1 MRKMKNQSVTI
12 VALATVLSALALV
25 SAFGQSVTPN
35 NVSVF
40 ATGLNAPS
48 PAVQADDGRSIVGL
62 WRVHYFHG
70 TVELF
75 QTFDQWHS
83 DGQEFEVAAL
93 APGAVC
99 QGTFKQ
105 TENGTIQLFHVGWN
119 FDQNGLLTGYF
130 KETQTNTV
138 GHDGNTYHGKYD
150 IKNYDTSG
158 NVLNED
164 TGTLRAT
171 RLSVH

>member
-1 MRKMKNQSVTI
+1 MKKMKNQSVTI
-12 VALATVLSALALV
+12 IALATVLSALALV
-25 SAFGQSVTPN
+25 SAMGQSN
-35 NVSVF
+35 ASVV
-40 ATGLNAPS
+40 ATAPS
-48 PAVQADDGRSIVGL
+48 AAVQGDDGRTIVGL
-62 WRVHYFHG
+62 WKVHYFHG
-70 TVELF
+70 TQELF
-75 QTFDQWHS
+75 QTFDQWHR
-83 DGQEFEVAAL
+83 DGLEFEVAAL

-105 TENGTIQLFHVGWN
+105 TESGTIQLFHVGWN
-119 FDQNGLLTGYF
+119 FDSTGLLTGYF

-138 GHDGNTYHGKYD
+138 GPDGNTYHGTWD

-158 NVLNED
+158 NFLNED

>member
-1 MRKMKNQSVTI
+1 MKKMKNQFVSL
-12 VALATVLSALALV
+12 VALTTVLSALALV
-25 SAFGQSVTPN
+25 SAMGQS
-35 NVSVF
+35 NVSVS

-48 PAVQADDGRSIVGL
+48 TAGQGDDGRSIVGL
-62 WRVHYFHG
+62 WKVHYLHG
-70 TVELF
+70 TQELF
-75 QTFDQWHS
+75 QTFDQWHR
-83 DGQEFEVAAL
+83 DGLEFEVAAL

-105 TENGTIQLFHVGWN
+105 TESGTIQLFHVGWN
-119 FDQNGLLTGYF
+119 FDSNGLLTGF
-130 KETQTNTV
+130 FRETQTNTV
-138 GHDGNTYHGKYD
+138 GLDGNTYHGTWD

-158 NVLNED
+158 NFLNED

>member
-1 MRKMKNQSVTI
+1 MKKMKNQFVSL

-25 SAFGQSVTPN
+25 SAMGQS

-48 PAVQADDGRSIVGL
+48 PAVQGDDSPTIVGL

-70 TVELF
+70 TQELF
-75 QTFDQWHS
+75 QTFDQWHR
-83 DGQEFEVAAL
+83 DGLEFEVAAL

-105 TENGTIQLFHVGWN
+105 TASGTIQLFHVGWN
-119 FDQNGLLTGYF
+119 FDSNGLLTGYF

-138 GHDGNTYHGKYD
+138 GHDGNTYHGTWD

-158 NVLNED
+158 NFLNED
-164 TGTLRAT
+164 TGTLTAT

>member
-1 MRKMKNQSVTI
+1 MKKMKNQSVTI
-12 VALATVLSALALV
+12 IALATVLSALALV
-25 SAFGQSVTPN
+25 SAMGQS

-40 ATGLNAPS
+40 ATQLNTALPG
-48 PAVQADDGRSIVGL
+48 VQADDGHTIVGL
-62 WRVHYFHG
+62 WKVHYFHG
-70 TVELF
+70 TQELF
-75 QTFDQWHS
+75 QTFDQWHR
-83 DGQEFEVAAL
+83 DGLEFEVAAL

-105 TENGTIQLFHVGWN
+105 TASGTIQLFHVGWN
-119 FDQNGLLTGYF
+119 FDANGLLTGYF

-138 GHDGNTYHGKYD
+138 GPDGNTYHGTWD

-158 NVLNED
+158 NFLNAD